1 MLKDRVE
8 EIVKNTKGTKLKSDI
23 VFDSG
28 FIKIYKEQ
36 YKLPDNRIIEKQR
49 IVKNNGKDAAIVV
62 TRTKDDKYL
71 LVFQNRVDNIV
82 SAEFPS
88 GYIEENEDVID
99 GALRELKEETGY
111 SSKDAKILDSC
122 IASIGTESTKLYIVF
137 VDNAEK
143 EFNQDLDEDE
153 YINYELFTYLELE
166 ELINNHFIQG
176 TSNRLAFHLLK
187 EIIKK

>member
-1 MLKDRVE
+1 MLKDKIE
-8 EIVKNTKGTKLKSDI
+8 EIIKNTKGTKLKSDI
-23 VFDSG
+23 IFDSG
-28 FIKIYKEQ
+28 FIKIYKEE

-88 GYIEENEDVID
+88 GYIESGEDVLS
-99 GALRELKEETGY
+99 GALREVKEETGFI
-111 SSKDAKILDSC
+111 SKDAKILDSC
-122 IASIGTESTKLYIVF
+122 IASIGTESTKLYIMF

-153 YINYELFTYLELE
+153 YINYELFTYQELE
-166 ELINNHFIQG
+166 ELIKNHYIQG
-176 TSNRLAFHLLK
+176 TSNRLAFQLLK
-187 EIIKK
+187 EILKK